1 MTDKYIIKL
10 LPWYINDTLD
20 EDENRMVAEAL
31 EKDENLKK
39 EYELLKSISTAMQT
53 DEIQTPGEI
62 GLARLKRSMK
72 TSTQSS
78 QQTVQ
83 KSSATT
89 RWKFAAIA
97 ASLLLIV
104 QVSFT
109 LNQTS
114 EQEYY
119 QPLGSEKKSQDTI
132 TVTFSPTATEQQIR
146 EVLLA
151 SHALIVD
158 GPSAAGIY
166 RVRSTTDIDSTIESL
181 QTCSEVITHVEAE

>member
-1 MTDKYIIKL
+1 MTDKYITEL

-31 EKDENLKK
+31 EKNDDLKK
-39 EYELLKSISTAMQT
+39 EYELLKSISAVMKTE
-53 DEIQTPGEI
+53 EIQTPGEI

-72 TSTQSS
+72 ASTQSS
-78 QQTVQ
+78 HQTMQ
-83 KSSATT
+83 KSNATT

-97 ASLLLIV
+97 ASLLLII

-114 EQEYY
+114 DQDYY
-119 QPLGSEKKSQDTI
+119 QPLGSENKLQDTI
-132 TVTFSPTATEQQIR
+132 VVTFSPIATEQQIR
-146 EVLLA
+146 EILLA
-151 SHALIVD
+151 SHAKIVD

-166 RVRSTTDIDSTIESL
+166 RIRATTEIELTIKTL
-181 QTCSEVITHVEAE
+181 QTYSEVITHVQSE

>member
-1 MTDKYIIKL
+1 MTDKYIIEL
-10 LPWYINDTLD
+10 LPWYINNTLD

-31 EKDENLKK
+31 EKDDDLKK
-39 EYELLKSISTAMQT
+39 EYELLKSISTAMKT

-78 QQTVQ
+78 HLTEQ
-83 KSSATT
+83 KNSTAT

-119 QPLGSEKKSQDTI
+119 QPLGSEKKLQDTI
-132 TVTFSPTATEQQIR
+132 VVTFSPTATEQQIR
-146 EVLLA
+146 EILLA
-151 SHALIVD
+151 SHAQIVD

-166 RVRSTTDIDSTIESL
+166 SVRSTTDIDLTIETL
-181 QTCSEVITHVEAE
+181 QTYSEVITHVQSE